1 MRLRRHYIHTA
12 TKNAAVALN
21 MAQQVWDKENMPVDR
36 GVQELVTIINTASL
50 SLQRVCESMQY
61 EFNMENE
68 NG

>member
-1 MRLRRHYIHTA
+1 MRLRKHYIHTT

-50 SLQRVCESMQY
+50 SLQRVCEAMQY
-61 EFNMENE
+61 EFNMENDDD
-68 NG
+68 

>member
-1 MRLRRHYIHTA
+1 MRLRKHYIYNA
-12 TKNAAVALN
+12 TKNAAIALN

-36 GVQELVTIINTASL
+36 GVQELVTIINTAAL

-68 NG
+68 DE